1 MFLDSLYSLYYP
13 GKSLRKEKYHYTKL
27 LMNEEASD
35 VPLLKDLHFDLGQS
49 PESQY
54 LIS

>member
-1 MFLDSLYSLYYP
+1 
-13 GKSLRKEKYHYTKL
+13 
-27 LMNEEASD
+27 MNEEASD
-35 VPLLKDLHFDLGQS
+35 VPLLKDLYFYLGQS